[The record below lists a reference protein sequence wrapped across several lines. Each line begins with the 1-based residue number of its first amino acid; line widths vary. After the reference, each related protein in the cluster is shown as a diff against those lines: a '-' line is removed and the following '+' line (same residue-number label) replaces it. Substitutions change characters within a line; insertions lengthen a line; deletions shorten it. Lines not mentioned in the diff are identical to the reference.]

1 MQLFY
6 LKDPKKTNQL
16 NPQESKHVVKVLR
29 KRTGDTLFFTDG
41 NGIIYTAEISKAD
54 IRKCQFKIIKKEKKE
69 KHHQYSLHLAISPTK
84 SNDRFEWFLEKSTE
98 LGIEE
103 ITPIICQRSERKKI
117 NFDRYNKIL
126 ISAMKQSHTY
136 YLPKLNE
143 CITYT
148 KFIEQIS
155 LADKYIAHCQDSEKV
170 KIKDIIINNDVLI
183 LIGPEGDFT
192 NTEIK
197 KALEKNYKEI
207 CLSKNRLRTETAGI
221 AAVNT
226 INNNRL
232 C

>member
-6 LKDPKKTNQL
+6 LKDPKTTNQL

-41 NGIIYTAEISKAD
+41 NGIIYTAEISIAD
-54 IRKCQFKIIKKEKKE
+54 TRKCQFKIIKEEKKE
-69 KHHQYSLHLAISPTK
+69 KNHLYSLHIAISPTK

-126 ISAMKQSHTY
+126 ISAMKQSNTY
-136 YLPKLNE
+136 HLPKLNE
-143 CITYT
+143 CITYN
-148 KFIEQIS
+148 KFIEQTS

-197 KALEKNYKEI
+197 KSLEKNYKEI